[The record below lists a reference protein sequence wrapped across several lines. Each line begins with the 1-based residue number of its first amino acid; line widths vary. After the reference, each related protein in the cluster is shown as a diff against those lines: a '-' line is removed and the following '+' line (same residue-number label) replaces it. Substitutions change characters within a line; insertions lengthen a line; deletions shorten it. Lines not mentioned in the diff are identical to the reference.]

1 MIRKYRMDD
10 IPRIMDLFRE
20 HHPIREDEAVELEN
34 ELINGINL
42 KLVESENGVEGMYNL
57 HLWNSPEWGK
67 SGEILISAFGALENR
82 TEVLNKLWNRAES
95 EIETNL
101 LDFTM
106 ASHKREDHDL
116 ELLYSRNHFKEWFS
130 VLGMVY
136 SGGRLPDSS
145 LESRLYTS
153 EDFEAY
159 HRAMGDAFETMRRE
173 IDVRP
178 YNIFESG
185 DHERMEVLQKQMED
199 MAENTYMFFHGDAW
213 VGSAMITGNEIDE
226 VFVVP
231 SEKGRGYGRRI
242 LQDCVNQIIERGYGD
257 VFLKVVDWNKQ
268 AIEMYKQSGFMEY
281 VNMKYLRKIISR

>member
-34 ELINGINL
+34 ELISGINL

-67 SGEILISAFGALENR
+67 SGEILISAFGDLENR

-95 EIETNL
+95 EIDTNL

-136 SGGRLPDSS
+136 SGGILPDSS
-145 LESRLYTS
+145 LVSRLYTS

-159 HRAMGDAFETMRRE
+159 HRTMGDAFETMRRE

-213 VGSAMITGNEIDE
+213 VG
-226 VFVVP
+226 
-231 SEKGRGYGRRI
+231 
-242 LQDCVNQIIERGYGD
+242 
-257 VFLKVVDWNKQ
+257 
-268 AIEMYKQSGFMEY
+268 
-281 VNMKYLRKIISR
+281 

>member
-136 SGGRLPDSS
+136 SGERLPDSS
-145 LESRLYTS
+145 LVSRLYTS

>member
-34 ELINGINL
+34 ELISGINL

-67 SGEILISAFGALENR
+67 SGEILISAFGDLENR

-95 EIETNL
+95 EIDTNL

-136 SGGRLPDSS
+136 SGGILPDSS
-145 LESRLYTS
+145 LVSRLYTS

-159 HRAMGDAFETMRRE
+159 HRTMGDAFETMRRE

-213 VGSAMITGNEIDE
+213 VGSAMIIGNEIDE

-231 SEKGRGYGRRI
+231 AEKGRGYGRRI